1 MLKSLEES
9 RNHLVAMNELLRS
22 EVFVSDSL
30 QSMND
35 AFYLVIYSWLIRAH
49 KLFDEMNLQDE
60 VDQVQMFTLSVL
72 RNPEIIK
79 MIWAKLDDLDC
90 SMKDVSEAL
99 EIFKGFLEKPTRNPQ
114 MFLSLMLALSGKKNE
129 PKGTSVL
136 YMLEKS
142 KVDGDGS
149 NSNLLAELIAYLS
162 CQMVPLENQ
171 RLSEEE
177 FGMINSILILFA
189 KVMKQEPL

>member
-79 MIWAKLDDLDC
+79 MIWANKRVAPL
-90 SMKDVSEAL
+90 
-99 EIFKGFLEKPTRNPQ
+99 Q
-114 MFLSLMLALSGKKNE
+114 LS
-129 PKGTSVL
+129 
-136 YMLEKS
+136 
-142 KVDGDGS
+142 
-149 NSNLLAELIAYLS
+149 
-162 CQMVPLENQ
+162 
-171 RLSEEE
+171 
-177 FGMINSILILFA
+177 
-189 KVMKQEPL
+189 